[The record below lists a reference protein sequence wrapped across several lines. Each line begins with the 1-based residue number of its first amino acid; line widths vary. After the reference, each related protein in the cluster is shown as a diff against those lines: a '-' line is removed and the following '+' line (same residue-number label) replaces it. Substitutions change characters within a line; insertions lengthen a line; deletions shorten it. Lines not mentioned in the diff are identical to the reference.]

1 MDFLSV
7 CTVCNNIFCFEI
19 NKIWLLPCP
28 SLPRMHQAR
37 SCLNSLQKPYDPM
50 VFLRTA
56 GDAKKARHCLMIQAI
71 THKVSVS
78 ICMNFLSLSTVGKI
92 IFYFE
97 MNRIWLLSC
106 PLLPRMHLAHSCLNG
121 LQKPYDP
128 MVFLRTA
135 GDATKAGHCLMIQ
148 AITHKV
154 SASICMNFLSLS
166 TVSKI
171 IFYFEMNRIWLLPC
185 PLLPR
190 MHLACSCLNSLQN
203 PYDPMVFLCTAGDA
217 TKARH
222 RLMIQAITRKM
233 SVSICMNFL
242 SLSTVSKTIFY
253 FEINKIW
260 LLPCPSLPRMH
271 LAHSC
276 LNRLQKPYDPMVFLH
291 NTGNAMKARHH
302 LVRMTETCNQ
312 LM

>member
-78 ICMNFLSLSTVGKI
+78 ICMNFLSLSTVSEI
-92 IFYFE
+92 
-97 MNRIWLLSC
+97 
-106 PLLPRMHLAHSCLNG
+106 
-121 LQKPYDP
+121 
-128 MVFLRTA
+128 
-135 GDATKAGHCLMIQ
+135 
-148 AITHKV
+148 
-154 SASICMNFLSLS
+154 
-166 TVSKI
+166 
-171 IFYFEMNRIWLLPC
+171 
-185 PLLPR
+185 
-190 MHLACSCLNSLQN
+190 
-203 PYDPMVFLCTAGDA
+203 
-217 TKARH
+217 
-222 RLMIQAITRKM
+222 
-233 SVSICMNFL
+233 
-242 SLSTVSKTIFY
+242 IFY

-271 LAHSC
+271 LAH
-276 LNRLQKPYDPMVFLH
+276 
-291 NTGNAMKARHH
+291 G
-302 LVRMTETCNQ
+302 
-312 LM
+312 